1 MAPRMGKSRFVS
13 RSIVSAGESRSIR
26 PAEGISAAHDRQA
39 TSVSTPAVA
48 KGVRFEVA
56 LSPAG
61 RTR

>member
-1 MAPRMGKSRFVS
+1 MGKSRFVS
-13 RSIVSAGESRSIR
+13 RSIVSADESRSIR
-26 PAEGISAAHDRQA
+26 PAEGISAVHDGQA
-39 TSVSTPAVA
+39 ASVSTPEEA